1 MFGLNF
7 NKINLQKLPISKIIA
22 IGAIIWALLATKSCN
37 LAEVKI
43 SQKDGVYLKL
53 YENQKKEFSV
63 ERNAANKEVATQV
76 ELVER
81 VRGEALEL
89 KKQLL
94 KQSLLKTIERSV
106 TTTTEND
113 FSGVE
118 AKFITPIS
126 EDLADS
132 IIPINTHFA
141 DSTEWYTIKGTILA
155 DRIHFDSLTFTNKL
169 TINYGEKRD
178 KGILGYLKK
187 PTSVVEVI
195 NQSPYAKTTEIQ
207 NITFKQKRIK
217 PIAYITTGFIL
228 GAATLYLIK
237 K

>member
-7 NKINLQKLPISKIIA
+7 NKINLQKLPLSKIIA
-22 IGAIIWALLATKSCN
+22 VGAIIWALLATKSCN

-89 KKQLL
+89 KNQLL
-94 KQSLLKTIERSV
+94 KQSLLKNIERSAS
-106 TTTTEND
+106 TTTENN

-118 AKFITPIS
+118 SKFVSKITD
-126 EDLADS
+126 DLTDS

-141 DSTEWYTIKGTILA
+141 DSTKWYTIKGTILA
-155 DRIHFDSLTFTNKL
+155 DRIHFDGLSFTNKL

-178 KGILGYLKK
+178 KGIIGYLKK
-187 PTSVVEVI
+187 PKSVVEVI
-195 NQSPYAKTTEIQ
+195 NESPYAKTVEIQ

-217 PIAYITTGFIL
+217 PIVYIASGFIL
-228 GAATLYLIK
+228 GATTIYLIRK
-237 K
+237 

>member
-1 MFGLNF
+1 MFRLKF
-7 NKINLQKLPISKIIA
+7 NKINLQKLPLSKIIA
-22 IGAIIWALLATKSCN
+22 VGAIIWALLATKSCN

-94 KQSLLKTIERSV
+94 KQSLLKSIDRSV
-106 TTTTEND
+106 STTTENN

-118 AKFITPIS
+118 AKFIPTIR
-126 EDLADS
+126 EILADS

-141 DSTEWYTIKGTILA
+141 DSTEWYTIKGAILA
-155 DRIHFDSLTFTNKL
+155 DRVHFDSLTFTNKL
-169 TINYGEKRD
+169 TLNYGEKRD
-178 KGILGYLKK
+178 KGIFGYLKK
-187 PTSVVEVI
+187 PKSVVEVI
-195 NQSPYAKTTEIQ
+195 NESPYAKTVEIQ

-217 PIAYITTGFIL
+217 PIVYITSGFII
-228 GAATLYLIK
+228 GATTLYYIK